1 MKRYTF
7 VIEFDSNDRITE
19 KQLDD
24 LESSLW
30 AQVSDPHE
38 NDDHYGWSSAGYN
51 TGEIHITRSV
61 SSAENFTACNYC
73 GGYRVGPAELAKYC
87 PDCVTA
93 HENRACETS
102 GHCEICDTDP
112 DK

>member
-51 TGEIHITRSV
+51 TGEIHITRNRSGAAYV
-61 SSAENFTACNYC
+61 SICKFC
-73 GGYRVGPAELAKYC
+73 GGQFVGPTEIAEYC
-87 PDCVTA
+87 SDCVMET
-93 HENRACETS
+93 CETS